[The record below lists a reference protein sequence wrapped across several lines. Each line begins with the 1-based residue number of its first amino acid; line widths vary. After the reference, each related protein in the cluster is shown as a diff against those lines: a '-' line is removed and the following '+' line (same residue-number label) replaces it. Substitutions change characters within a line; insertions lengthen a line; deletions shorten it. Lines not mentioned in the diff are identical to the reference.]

1 MDEMILVTGSG
12 GKTGRAV
19 IAALRKRGVKIRALV
34 RRGGRM
40 RSLQGCGREEIVAGD
55 MRSPEAMEW
64 VVNGASAV
72 YHIPP
77 NVSPDETAIGETV
90 IRAARSA
97 GVKRFVYHSV
107 IHPQIEAMPHHWNKM
122 RVEEMLFES
131 GLDYTILQPAPYMQN
146 ILPYLAPIRDERKY
160 RLPYSGEARLNA
172 VDLED
177 IAEAAAAVL
186 CEPGHSQAV
195 YELCGPDNL
204 TSLEE
209 CEILSRLL
217 GFQVEFEFV
226 PLEKWETEARSKG
239 LGGYQ
244 VEALVKMFR
253 YYEEFGLSG
262 NPRVLE
268 GLLGRPPGDFYAFLE
283 RTLRESTS

>member
-1 MDEMILVTGSG
+1 MILVTGSG

-77 NVSPDETAIGETV
+77 NVSPDETAIGEIV

-226 PLEKWETEARSKG
+226 PLEKWETEALSKG

>member
-1 MDEMILVTGSG
+1 MILVTGSG

-186 CEPGHSQAV
+186 CEPSHSHAV

-226 PLEKWETEARSKG
+226 SLEKWETEALSKG

-268 GLLGRPPGDFYAFLE
+268 GLLGRHPGDFYAFLE